1 MEQFRCKS
9 SRQKA
14 SDLQT
19 SQVQERERTSRSWH
33 MNHCFSQ
40 CSMNKTSR
48 QKWSI
53 HSFGTG
59 ESVAEVLN
67 LLLTFC
73 SSSMSE
79 FPEMLKKDTNWD
91 QDIGTKME
99 LLFLFVSAHIT
110 LAKSFSQSDAGMS
123 LMFTRSLRSLSM
135 MTTGTTSTA
144 FLARFDRGLSW
155 RIFSESRNYFF
166 RLFYLCWI
174 FPLESSGII

>member
-1 MEQFRCKS
+1 
-9 SRQKA
+9 
-14 SDLQT
+14 
-19 SQVQERERTSRSWH
+19 
-33 MNHCFSQ
+33 
-40 CSMNKTSR
+40 MNKTSR

-91 QDIGTKME
+91 QDFGTKME
-99 LLFLFVSAHIT
+99 LLFLFVSGNIT
-110 LAKSFSQSDAGMS
+110 LAKSFSQFDAGMS
-123 LMFTRSLRSLSM
+123 LMFTRCLSSPSM
-135 MTTGTTSTA
+135 MTTGTTSIA
-144 FLARFDRGLSW
+144 FSARFDRGLCWGIS
-155 RIFSESRNYFF
+155 SESRIF

-174 FPLESSGII
+174 FPLETIGIIWRTRICGKWQKGSNRGSFWASLLFLIRGFWYKGLKS